1 MERLLRTILLGLAN
15 GSVYALAATGV
26 VLIYKTTR
34 ILNLGYG
41 ALALFTTFIYWQF
54 TVVWG
59 WPLVVSALLVILLI
73 APAIG
78 FFLDAQLFRR
88 IEGQPIVIGVI
99 ATVGLTVLLQGIVF
113 AIWESDTQTVPS
125 LFPTSSVNIIGG
137 ATLGLDQL
145 LILTVAVGSAVALAL
160 MLRFSRLGIAFRAVV
175 DNRAVAGL
183 MAVNTNLVSGAA
195 WALGTSFAALTG
207 ILLAPRLFL
216 DPITLPFFI
225 ISFLLGAAIVGYLQS
240 LPLAFA
246 GGLLIGV
253 TQSLLVEYGSFRGV
267 VGNISN
273 AAPFVIVTIWLL
285 LAPKRIRLAATS
297 GSFIVRTRE
306 LTEHASASVRTG
318 IGLAFFGILALV
330 PLITDSISWSRSL
343 TIGLIHAIVFISL
356 VILTGYSGQISLGH
370 SAFMG
375 VAAFT
380 AAHIATDA
388 RWPAW
393 LALLMGTLAAV
404 PAGALIGVIAVRLHG
419 LFLALMTLAAAFMAH
434 ELFFTESSVSGSQ
447 GLVHLPRPAGFEG
460 DAAFYYLVLILLAAA
475 ALVAINL
482 RSGRTGRV
490 LGALRDSET
499 ATRSLGINVV
509 KYKVLIFSL
518 SAVMAAVGGILLSM
532 HKEGAGRLD
541 FIPFYSIVFMT
552 VTVLG
557 GVFHVGGALAAGLLY
572 GLYPQ
577 IFKNNEFMLD
587 MQLILFG
594 LGATLALAQNPEG
607 MFGELRR
614 GGNAVLRLFRRGHG
628 RSPSEP
634 VPVAGG
640 QE

>member
-54 TVVWG
+54 TVNWG
-59 WPLVVSALLVILLI
+59 WPLGLSALIVVLVI

-78 FFLDAQLFRR
+78 FFLDSQLFRR

-113 AIWESDTQTVPS
+113 AIWSSDTQTVPS
-125 LFPTSSVNIIGG
+125 LFPTTSIDIVGG

-145 LILTVAVGSAVALAL
+145 LILAVAVGSAVALAM
-160 MLRFSRLGIAFRAVV
+160 MLRYTRLGIAFRAVV

-183 MAVNTNLVSGAA
+183 MAVNTNLVSGMA

-253 TQSLLVEYGSFRGV
+253 AQSMLVEYGSFRGV
-267 VGNISN
+267 IGNISN
-273 AAPFVIVTIWLL
+273 AAPFLIVTVFLL

-306 LTEHASASVRTG
+306 LTEHASRSVRAGVG
-318 IGLAFFGILALV
+318 IAFFGILALV
-330 PLITDSISWSRSL
+330 PLITESVSWNRSL
-343 TIGLIHAIVFISL
+343 SSGLIHAIVFISL

-375 VAAFT
+375 VAAFS
-380 AAHIATDA
+380 AAHLATDVG
-388 RWPAW
+388 WPPW
-393 LALLMGTLAAV
+393 LALVAGALAAV
-404 PAGALIGVIAVRLHG
+404 PVGALIGVIAVRLHG

-447 GLVHLPRPAGFEG
+447 GIVALERPAGFEG
-460 DAAFYYLVLILLAAA
+460 DKAFYYLVLMMLAVAA
-475 ALVAINL
+475 IIAVNL

-490 LGALRDSET
+490 LGAIRDSET

-509 KYKVLIFSL
+509 KYKVLIFGL
-518 SAVMAAVGGILLSM
+518 SAFMAAFAGILLTM
-532 HKEGAGRLD
+532 QKGGAGRLD

-557 GVFHVGGALAAGLLY
+557 GVFHVGGGLAAGLLY

-577 IFKNNEFMLD
+577 IFKDNEFMLD

-614 GGNAVLRLFRRGHG
+614 GGNAIMRPFTRGRREM
-628 RSPSEP
+628 PEP

>member
-1 MERLLRTILLGLAN
+1 
-15 GSVYALAATGV
+15 
-26 VLIYKTTR
+26 
-34 ILNLGYG
+34 
-41 ALALFTTFIYWQF
+41 
-54 TVVWG
+54 
-59 WPLVVSALLVILLI
+59 
-73 APAIG
+73 
-78 FFLDAQLFRR
+78 
-88 IEGQPIVIGVI
+88 VIGVI

-113 AIWESDTQTVPS
+113 AIWGSDTQTVPS
-125 LFPTSSVNIIGG
+125 LFPTSSVDIIGG
-137 ATLGLDQL
+137 ATLGVDQL
-145 LILTVAVGSAVALAL
+145 LILAVAVGSATALAL
-160 MLRFSRLGIAFRAVV
+160 MLRYTRLGIAFRAVV
-175 DNRAVAGL
+175 DNRAIAGL
-183 MAVNTNLVSGAA
+183 MAVNTNLISGAA

-240 LPLAFA
+240 LPLAFL

-253 TQSLLVEYGSFRGV
+253 AQSMLVEYGSFRGI

-273 AAPFVIVTIWLL
+273 AAPFLIVTIFLL
-285 LAPKRIRLAATS
+285 LAPRRIRQSGTS

-306 LTEHASASVRTG
+306 LTTQASTRARVG
-318 IGLAFFGILALV
+318 VGVAFFGILAFV
-330 PLITDSISWSRSL
+330 PLITDSISWNRSL
-343 TIGLIHAIVFISL
+343 TVGLIHAIVFMSL

-388 RWPAW
+388 GWPSW
-393 LALLMGTLAAV
+393 LALGIGTLAAV

-447 GLVHLPRPAGFEG
+447 GLVPLPRPAGFEG
-460 DAAFYYLVLILLAAA
+460 DTAFYYLVLILLVAA

-518 SAVMAAVGGILLSM
+518 SAFMAAFAGILLTM

-557 GVFHVGGALAAGLLY
+557 GVFHVGGALAAGLLF

-577 IFKNNEFMLD
+577 VFKGNEFMLD

-607 MFGELRR
+607 LFGELRR
-614 GGNAVLRLFRRGHG
+614 GGNAVLRALQRR
-628 RSPSEP
+628 RDEVPEP

-640 QE
+640 QR

>member
-1 MERLLRTILLGLAN
+1 MERLLRTVLLGLAN

-54 TVVWG
+54 TVNWG
-59 WPLVVSALLVILLI
+59 WPLGISALLVVVVI

-78 FFLDAQLFRR
+78 FFLDSQLFRR

-113 AIWESDTQTVPS
+113 AIWGSDTQTVPS
-125 LFPTSSVNIIGG
+125 LFPTSSVDIIGG
-137 ATLGLDQL
+137 ATLGVDQL
-145 LILTVAVGSAVALAL
+145 LILTVAIGSATALAL
-160 MLRFSRLGIAFRAVV
+160 MLRYTRLGIAFRAVV

-253 TQSLLVEYGSFRGV
+253 AQSMLVEYGSFRGII
-267 VGNISN
+267 GNISN
-273 AAPFVIVTIWLL
+273 AAPFLIVTILLL
-285 LAPKRIRLAATS
+285 LAPRRIRQSGTS
-297 GSFIVRTRE
+297 GSFVVRTRE
-306 LTEHASASVRTG
+306 LTEHASTSVRAG
-318 IGLAFFGILALV
+318 VGVAFFGILALV
-330 PLITDSISWSRSL
+330 PLITDSISWNRSV
-343 TIGLIHAIVFISL
+343 TVGLIHAIVFISL

-388 RWPAW
+388 GWPSW
-393 LALLMGTLAAV
+393 LALLVGALAAV

-447 GLVHLPRPAGFEG
+447 GFVALPRPAGFEG
-460 DAAFYYLVLILLAAA
+460 DTAFYYLVLILLAVA

-518 SAVMAAVGGILLSM
+518 SAFMAAFAGILLTM

-557 GVFHVGGALAAGLLY
+557 GVFHVGGGLAAGLLY

-577 IFKNNEFMLD
+577 IFKGNEFMLQ

-607 MFGELRR
+607 MFGEMRR
-614 GGNAVLRLFRRGHG
+614 GGNAVLRTFRRRRGNA
-628 RSPSEP
+628 PEP
-634 VPVAGG
+634 LPVAGG
-640 QE
+640 QR

>member
-1 MERLLRTILLGLAN
+1 M
-15 GSVYALAATGV
+15 
-26 VLIYKTTR
+26 
-34 ILNLGYG
+34 
-41 ALALFTTFIYWQF
+41 
-54 TVVWG
+54 
-59 WPLVVSALLVILLI
+59 
-73 APAIG
+73 
-78 FFLDAQLFRR
+78 
-88 IEGQPIVIGVI
+88 
-99 ATVGLTVLLQGIVF
+99 F
-113 AIWESDTQTVPS
+113 AIWGSDTQTVPS
-125 LFPTSSVNIIGG
+125 LFPTSSVDIIGG
-137 ATLGLDQL
+137 ATLGVDQL
-145 LILTVAVGSAVALAL
+145 LILTVAIGSATALAL
-160 MLRFSRLGIAFRAVV
+160 MLRYTRLGIAFRAVV

-253 TQSLLVEYGSFRGV
+253 AQSMLVEYGSFRGII
-267 VGNISN
+267 GNISN
-273 AAPFVIVTIWLL
+273 AAPFLIVTILLL
-285 LAPKRIRLAATS
+285 LAPRRIRQSGTS

-306 LTEHASASVRTG
+306 LTEHASTSVRAG
-318 IGLAFFGILALV
+318 VGVAFFGILALV
-330 PLITDSISWSRSL
+330 PLITDSISWNRSV
-343 TIGLIHAIVFISL
+343 TVGLIHAIVFISL

-388 RWPAW
+388 GWPSW
-393 LALLMGTLAAV
+393 LALLIGALAAV

-447 GLVHLPRPAGFEG
+447 GFVALPRPAGFEG
-460 DAAFYYLVLILLAAA
+460 DTAFYYLVLILLAVA

-518 SAVMAAVGGILLSM
+518 SAFMAAFAGILLTM

-557 GVFHVGGALAAGLLY
+557 GVFHVGGGLAAGLLY

-577 IFKNNEFMLD
+577 IFKGNEFMLQ

-607 MFGELRR
+607 MFGEMRR
-614 GGNAVLRLFRRGHG
+614 GGNAVLRTFRRRRGDA
-628 RSPSEP
+628 PEP
-634 VPVAGG
+634 LPVAGG
-640 QE
+640 QR

>member
-54 TVVWG
+54 TVNWG
-59 WPLVVSALLVILLI
+59 WPLLLSALLVILVI

-113 AIWESDTQTVPS
+113 AIWGSDTQTVPS
-125 LFPTSSVNIIGG
+125 LFPTSSVSIIGG
-137 ATLGLDQL
+137 ATLGVDQL
-145 LILTVAVGSAVALAL
+145 LILAVAVGSALALAF
-160 MLRFSRLGIAFRAVV
+160 MLRFTRLGIAFRAVV

-240 LPLAFA
+240 LPLAFV

-253 TQSLLVEYGSFRGV
+253 AQSLLVEYGSFRGV
-267 VGNISN
+267 IGNISN

-306 LTEHASASVRTG
+306 LAEHTSVSARAGV
-318 IGLAFFGILALV
+318 GLAFFGILALV
-330 PLITDSISWSRSL
+330 PLITDSISWNRSL

-380 AAHIATDA
+380 AAHVATDA
-388 RWPAW
+388 GWPAW
-393 LALLMGTLAAV
+393 LALFAGALAAV

-447 GLVHLPRPAGFEG
+447 GLVALPRPAGFEG
-460 DAAFYYLVLILLAAA
+460 DTGFYYLVLIFLAVA

-518 SAVMAAVGGILLSM
+518 SAFMAAFGGILLSM

-614 GGNAVLRLFRRGHG
+614 GGNAVVRLFQRGRG
-628 RSPSEP
+628 RTPEP

>member
-1 MERLLRTILLGLAN
+1 MERLLRTVLLGLAN

-54 TVVWG
+54 TVNWG
-59 WPLVVSALLVILLI
+59 WPLGISALLVVVVI

-78 FFLDAQLFRR
+78 FFLDSQLFRR

-113 AIWESDTQTVPS
+113 AIWGSDTQTVPS
-125 LFPTSSVNIIGG
+125 LFPTSSVDIIGG
-137 ATLGLDQL
+137 ATLGVDQL
-145 LILTVAVGSAVALAL
+145 LILTVAIGSATALAL
-160 MLRFSRLGIAFRAVV
+160 MLRYTRLGIAFRAVV

-253 TQSLLVEYGSFRGV
+253 AQSMLVEYGSFRGII
-267 VGNISN
+267 GNISN
-273 AAPFVIVTIWLL
+273 AAPFLIVTILLL
-285 LAPKRIRLAATS
+285 LAPRRIRQSGTS

-306 LTEHASASVRTG
+306 LTEHASTSVRAG
-318 IGLAFFGILALV
+318 VGVAFFGILALV
-330 PLITDSISWSRSL
+330 PLITDSISWNRSV
-343 TIGLIHAIVFISL
+343 TVGLIHAIVFISL

-388 RWPAW
+388 GWPSW
-393 LALLMGTLAAV
+393 LALLIGALAAV

-447 GLVHLPRPAGFEG
+447 GFVALPRPAGFEG
-460 DAAFYYLVLILLAAA
+460 DTAFYYLVLILLAVA

-518 SAVMAAVGGILLSM
+518 SAFMAAFAGILLTM

-557 GVFHVGGALAAGLLY
+557 GVFHVGGGLAAGLLY

-577 IFKNNEFMLD
+577 IFKGNEFMLQ

-607 MFGELRR
+607 MFGEMRR
-614 GGNAVLRLFRRGHG
+614 GGNAVLRTFRRRRGDA
-628 RSPSEP
+628 PEP
-634 VPVAGG
+634 LPVAGG
-640 QE
+640 QR

>member
-1 MERLLRTILLGLAN
+1 
-15 GSVYALAATGV
+15 
-26 VLIYKTTR
+26 
-34 ILNLGYG
+34 
-41 ALALFTTFIYWQF
+41 
-54 TVVWG
+54 
-59 WPLVVSALLVILLI
+59 
-73 APAIG
+73 
-78 FFLDAQLFRR
+78 
-88 IEGQPIVIGVI
+88 
-99 ATVGLTVLLQGIVF
+99 VLLQGIVF
-113 AIWESDTQTVPS
+113 AIWGSDTQTVPS

-137 ATLGLDQL
+137 ATLGVDQL
-145 LILTVAVGSAVALAL
+145 LILAVAVGSAVALAL
-160 MLRFSRLGIAFRAVV
+160 MLRYTRLGIAFRAVV

-183 MAVNTNLVSGAA
+183 MAVNTNLVSGMA

-225 ISFLLGAAIVGYLQS
+225 ISFLIGAAIVGYLQS
-240 LPLAFA
+240 LPLAFL

-253 TQSLLVEYGSFRGV
+253 AQSILVEYGSFRGV
-267 VGNISN
+267 IGNISN
-273 AAPFVIVTIWLL
+273 AAPFLIVTILL
-285 LAPKRIRLAATS
+285 LVAPKRIRQAGTS
-297 GSFIVRTRE
+297 GSFVVRTRE
-306 LTEHASASVRTG
+306 LTTHASMQARAGV
-318 IGLAFFGILALV
+318 GLAFFGILALV
-330 PLITDSISWSRSL
+330 PLLTDSVSWNRSL
-343 TIGLIHAIVFISL
+343 TVGLIQAIVFMSL

-380 AAHIATDA
+380 AAHLATDA
-388 RWPAW
+388 GWSPW
-393 LALLMGTLAAV
+393 LALVAGSVAAIPV
-404 PAGALIGVIAVRLHG
+404 GALIGAIAVRLHG

-434 ELFFTESSVSGSQ
+434 ELFFTEPTVSGTQ
-447 GLVHLPRPAGFEG
+447 GNVPLPRPPGFEG
-460 DAAFYYLVLILLAAA
+460 DKAFYYLVLILLAVA

-499 ATRSLGINVV
+499 ATRSLGINIV

-518 SAVMAAVGGILLSM
+518 SSFMAAVAGILLTM
-532 HKEGAGRLD
+532 HKEGAARLD

-557 GVFHVGGALAAGLLY
+557 GVFHVGGALAAGLLF

-577 IFKNNEFMLD
+577 VFKDNEFMLD

-614 GGNAVLRLFRRGHG
+614 GGNAILRAFQRG
-628 RSPSEP
+628 RPDMPEP